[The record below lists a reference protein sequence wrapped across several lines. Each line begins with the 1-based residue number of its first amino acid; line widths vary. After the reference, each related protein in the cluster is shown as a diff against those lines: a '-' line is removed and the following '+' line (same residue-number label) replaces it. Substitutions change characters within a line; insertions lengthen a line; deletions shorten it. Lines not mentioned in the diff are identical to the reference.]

1 MTIMRLI
8 PDSKLRIFLIPLIF
22 FMGLILGCQAL
33 PLVLS
38 PTSDPILDEIPSGM
52 SASEAATLS
61 SLKKI
66 DNFPLYTMDYQAA
79 YDQGLVSDLA
89 GGETVYS
96 TPTWACSLFAAM
108 GDPGEMFF
116 GRNFDWEF
124 SPALLLFTD
133 PPDGY
138 TSVSMVDIAY
148 LGFGGDRAFELIDL
162 SLSERSRLLDA
173 PYLPFDGMN
182 ETGLVVGMA
191 AVSPGR
197 MEHDPSKETVDSLL
211 VIRRILDQAA
221 TVDEAVVI
229 LKSYNIDKGSGPPLH
244 YLIAEKS
251 GRSALVEFSLGEVK
265 VVTNTDPWLQATN
278 FLVSET
284 LNPPDEQCWRY
295 ALISE
300 RLIENEGQLN
310 SKQAMQLLEKVAQE
324 STQWSIVYGFT
335 TGEIQIVMDREY
347 GNPHIITLD

>member
-1 MTIMRLI
+1 MTTMRLI
-8 PDSKLRIFLIPLIF
+8 PDSKPRIFLIPQIF
-22 FMGLILGCQAL
+22 FMCLILGCQAL

-38 PTSDPILDEIPSGM
+38 PTSDPILNEIPSGM
-52 SASEAATLS
+52 SSSEAATLS

-66 DNFPLYTMDYQAA
+66 DNFPLYTIDYQAA
-79 YDQGLVSDLA
+79 YDQGFVS
-89 GGETVYS
+89 GSIEGEPFFPS
-96 TPTWACSLFAAM
+96 PSWACSLFAAM
-108 GDPGEMFF
+108 GDPEEMFF

-138 TSVSMVDIAY
+138 ASVSMVDIAY
-148 LGFGGDRAFELIDL
+148 LGFGGDRAFELTDL
-162 SLSERSRLLDA
+162 SISERSRLLDA

-182 ETGLVVGMA
+182 EAGLVVGMA
-191 AVSPGR
+191 AVPSGR

-229 LKSYNIDKGSGPPLH
+229 LKSYNIDMGSGPPLH

-251 GRSALVEFSLGEVK
+251 GRSALVEFSRGEVK
-265 VVTNTDPWLQATN
+265 VITNTDPWQQATN

-284 LNPPDEQCWRY
+284 QTESEELYWRY

-300 RLIENEGQLN
+300 RLTETEGQLN
-310 SKQAMQLLEKVAQE
+310 SKQAMQILEEVAQE
-324 STQWSIVYGFT
+324 STQWSVLYGFGM
-335 TGEIQIVMDREY
+335 GEIQVVMGREY
-347 GNPHIITLD
+347 NNSHILTLE